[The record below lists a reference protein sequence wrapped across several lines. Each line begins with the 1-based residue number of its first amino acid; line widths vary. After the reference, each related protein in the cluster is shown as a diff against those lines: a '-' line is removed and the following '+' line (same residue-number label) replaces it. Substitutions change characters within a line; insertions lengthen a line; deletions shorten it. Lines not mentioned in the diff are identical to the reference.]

1 MLLISIIE
9 VHLNT
14 IYLLFGFLGLHVE
27 ALMPVSFLIFCDL
40 HALPEFKKAVPG
52 PFKIFRL
59 DFFYGFLHLCDVFL
73 VSYISHLVQFII
85 MFLSKQFGFIS
96 LLLHSHIN
104 ATSIWLFLG
113 HLLVMTLDIRLV
125 FTLVQNEFCTLFHS
139 IDNSFFSGSLN
150 FFNTILLTFDNFLS
164 FYDLTAL
171 VFH

>member
-1 MLLISIIE
+1 MSLILIDLHMFVIYISLGFELTFTFTFYLIKRVEMLLISIIE

-104 ATSIWLFLG
+104 ATSI
-113 HLLVMTLDIRLV
+113 
-125 FTLVQNEFCTLFHS
+125 
-139 IDNSFFSGSLN
+139 
-150 FFNTILLTFDNFLS
+150 
-164 FYDLTAL
+164 
-171 VFH
+171 

>member
-1 MLLISIIE
+1 MSLILIDLHMFVIYISLGFELTFTFTFYLVKRVEMLLISIIE

-14 IYLLFGFLGLHVE
+14 IYLLFGFLGLHVK

-104 ATSIWLFLG
+104 ATSI
-113 HLLVMTLDIRLV
+113 
-125 FTLVQNEFCTLFHS
+125 
-139 IDNSFFSGSLN
+139 
-150 FFNTILLTFDNFLS
+150 
-164 FYDLTAL
+164 
-171 VFH
+171 

>member
-1 MLLISIIE
+1 MSLILIDLHMFVIYISLGFELTFTFTFYLVKRVEMLLISIIE

-104 ATSIWLFLG
+104 ATSI
-113 HLLVMTLDIRLV
+113 
-125 FTLVQNEFCTLFHS
+125 
-139 IDNSFFSGSLN
+139 
-150 FFNTILLTFDNFLS
+150 
-164 FYDLTAL
+164 
-171 VFH
+171 